1 MSHVTT
7 SLDHSSGSIKSHHS
21 KLKEIVM
28 KHITQ
33 ISRWLLGAALL
44 FAAFSSP
51 AKAASN
57 GYVDIKVSI
66 NATKSIQVVGTTTY
80 TFGALSL
87 NTSSNSATAIVVRND
102 SGAYIETYRMQ
113 AGNAIADVAGENDWT
128 LAASSAPDT
137 YALAAQFSTSRPTNV
152 ADANNWDATD
162 YLTSSAQTCTA
173 QLFGNNTLAQ
183 SGASVSPLAASR
195 DRNLWFRIL
204 TPDVSTGV
212 GGRTAQVTLSIL

>member
-1 MSHVTT
+1 MKKVT
-7 SLDHSSGSIKSHHS
+7 K
-21 KLKEIVM
+21 
-28 KHITQ
+28 IT
-33 ISRWLLGAALL
+33 RWILGAAVL

-66 NATKSIQVVGTTTY
+66 SATKSIQIVGTTTY

-102 SGAYIETYRMQ
+102 SGAYIETYRLQ
-113 AGNAIADVAGENDWT
+113 AGDALADVVGENDWT
-128 LAASSAPDT
+128 LASSTAPDT
-137 YALAAQFSTSRPTNV
+137 YSLAAQFSTSRPTNV
-152 ADANNWDATD
+152 ADTHNWDSSD

-173 QLFGNNTLAQ
+173 DLFGNNTLGE
-183 SGASVSPLAASR
+183 SGASVQPTAALR
-195 DRNLWFRIL
+195 DRNLWFRIH

-212 GGRTAQVTLSIL
+212 SGRTAQVTLSIL